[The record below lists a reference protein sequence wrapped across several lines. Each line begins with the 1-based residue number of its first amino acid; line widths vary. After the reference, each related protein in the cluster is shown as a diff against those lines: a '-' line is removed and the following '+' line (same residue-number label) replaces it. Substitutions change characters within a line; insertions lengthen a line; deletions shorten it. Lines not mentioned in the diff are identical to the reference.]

1 VKLWLGLL
9 AGVMVLVGCGSSAPQ
24 APEHVD
30 PQHGVEV
37 LDRIPAKTGNWQALL
52 ERQREAERRRLAA
65 LKAARRSPTVEA
77 SLRVAQLSG
86 RISANVEGRMLR
98 NWRSANQTLG
108 KLSGV
113 RRNELGSVVGT
124 IRALAAAHQLTVD
137 RLDPLWL
144 LLNTNA
150 RFWASAPVP
159 AAGWRTTFGRD
170 PVIFQYYPGRGL
182 QVQPLASWGRANAI
196 AGACLAALRSR
207 SSRDSCRPAILT
219 RSLDRL
225 SSLGA
230 RRNGYL
236 AWEYYFSFG
245 SGSPP
250 WVSGMAQA
258 TAIQALSRG
267 YRALGMTRWKRSAE
281 RALGAFEQPAPR
293 GVAVRVPGGT
303 HYALYSFAPSHVVFN
318 GGLQAVIGLRD
329 AGALLHS
336 QRAKRL
342 FRAGDWA
349 ARREISAFDTGAWSL
364 YSAGGSE
371 SNLNYHELIASFLG
385 GLCNRVK
392 AKVYC
397 RANARFER
405 YEREPPRIA
414 VSSLRGLKA
423 KRTTTVRFRLSK
435 VSSVKVRVWGA
446 RGLSVSRDFAQLPR
460 GTHAFAFQPPGRGR
474 YHVRVEARGPSG
486 PLGVYQR
493 SVKVKLPKPAKKKK
507 KPATPRKPSKGTRK
521 GDAAAAASR
530 RQSR

>member
-1 VKLWLGLL
+1 VKLWLALL
-9 AGVMVLVGCGSSAPQ
+9 VAVVLVGCGESDAP
-24 APEHVD
+24 PEPRRAD
-30 PQHGVEV
+30 PANGVEV
-37 LDRIPAKTGNWQALL
+37 LDRLPAKSGNWQALL
-52 ERQREAERRRLAA
+52 ERQQEAERRRLAA
-65 LKAARRSPTVEA
+65 LRAARRSPTVEA
-77 SLRVAQLSG
+77 SLRVARLTG
-86 RISANVEGRMLR
+86 RITPNVEGRMRR
-98 NWRSANQTLG
+98 NWASANAVLAR
-108 KLSGV
+108 LSGV
-113 RRNELGSVVGT
+113 RRTELGYVVGS
-124 IRALAAAHQLTVD
+124 IRALAAAHQLTAG

-196 AGACLAALRSR
+196 AGACLAAMRSR
-207 SSRDSCRPAILT
+207 TSRDSCRPAILT

-236 AWEYYFSFG
+236 AWEYYFAFG

-250 WVSGMAQA
+250 WVSGMTQA
-258 TAIQALSRG
+258 TAVQALARG

-281 RALGAFEQPAPR
+281 RALGAFEQPTPR

-303 HYALYSFAPSHVVFN
+303 HYALYSFAPSHLVFN

-336 QRAKRL
+336 KRAKRL
-342 FRAGDWA
+342 FRAGDRA
-349 ARREISAFDTGAWSL
+349 ARREIGAFDTGAWSL
-364 YSAGGSE
+364 YSAGGAE
-371 SNLNYHELIASFLG
+371 SNLNYHELIAGFLG
-385 GLCNRVK
+385 GLCDRVK
-392 AKVYC
+392 ARVYC

-405 YEREPPRIA
+405 YEREPTRIA
-414 VSSLRGLKA
+414 LSSLRGLKA
-423 KRTTTVRFRLSK
+423 KQTRAVRFRLSK
-435 VSSVKVRVWGA
+435 VSSVKVRVWGT

-460 GTHAFAFQPPGRGR
+460 GTHSFAWAPPGRGR
-474 YHVRVEARGPSG
+474 FHVRIEARGPSG
-486 PLGVYQR
+486 PLGVFKR

-507 KPATPRKPSKGTRK
+507 QKAAPHKPSRGTRK
-521 GDAAAAASR
+521 GDAATAASR
-530 RQSR
+530 RQR